1 MLFSGKGKHRRP
13 SKATRVIAVAG
24 VTGAA
29 VAAPLMA
36 AGNASAATASEWDAV
51 AQCES
56 GGNWSINTGNGYYGG
71 LQFSASTWAAY
82 GGTQYASTA
91 DQASKSQQIQI
102 AEKVLAGQGKG
113 AWPVCGTGLSGAA
126 YAGGGSQDS
135 GSGSSESSQSQS
147 SGSTAER
154 STEQKASRSSERP
167 AAEQKTEQA
176 PEEDRHHPDRQEGR
190 EGRRRVQ
197 GRQGRHPQLDRRGA
211 RRQGRLGEAVQ
222 AERRHRRRGRPDLPG
237 PAAAPEVSGGSRD
250 SRPGAC
256 SPVRTGAGFFTS
268 GVRRGPP
275 PVPSRFPETSLF
287 RSETIYSRFCP
298 AGGRSAGRSP
308 GAG

>member
-71 LQFSASTWAAY
+71 LQFSASTWAGY

-91 DQASKSQQIQI
+91 DQASKAQQIEI

-126 YAGGGSQDS
+126 YTGGGSGESQDS
-135 GSGSSESSQSQS
+135 GSASSEGSQSQS
-147 SGSTAER
+147 SGSTADR
-154 STEQKASRSSERP
+154 SAEQKASRSEERP
-167 AAEQKTEQA
+167 AAEKPAEKKTVTTPTGEKVEKGDGEYKVVKGDTLSSIA
-176 PEEDRHHPDRQEGR
+176 QEHDVKGGWAKLFKLNDDIVD
-190 EGRRRVQ
+190 EADLIYPGQ
-197 GRQGRHPQLDRRGA
+197 QLY
-211 RRQGRLGEAVQ
+211 LK
-222 AERRHRRRGRPDLPG
+222 
-237 PAAAPEVSGGSRD
+237 
-250 SRPGAC
+250 
-256 SPVRTGAGFFTS
+256 
-268 GVRRGPP
+268 
-275 PVPSRFPETSLF
+275 
-287 RSETIYSRFCP
+287 
-298 AGGRSAGRSP
+298 
-308 GAG
+308 

>member
-71 LQFSASTWAAY
+71 LQFSASTWAGY
-82 GGTQYASTA
+82 GGTQYAATA
-91 DQASKSQQIQI
+91 DQASKSQQIEI

-126 YAGGGSQDS
+126 YTGGGSTESQDS
-135 GSGSSESSQSQS
+135 GSAQGSGSSESQSG
-147 SGSTAER
+147 GSTADR
-154 STEQKASRSSERP
+154 STEQKASRSEERP
-167 AAEQKTEQA
+167 AAEKPAEKKTVTTPTGKKVEKGDGEYKVVKGDTLSSIA
-176 PEEDRHHPDRQEGR
+176 QEHDVKGGWAKLFKLNDDIVD
-190 EGRRRVQ
+190 EADLIYPGQ
-197 GRQGRHPQLDRRGA
+197 QLH
-211 RRQGRLGEAVQ
+211 LK
-222 AERRHRRRGRPDLPG
+222 
-237 PAAAPEVSGGSRD
+237 
-250 SRPGAC
+250 
-256 SPVRTGAGFFTS
+256 
-268 GVRRGPP
+268 
-275 PVPSRFPETSLF
+275 
-287 RSETIYSRFCP
+287 
-298 AGGRSAGRSP
+298 
-308 GAG
+308 